1 MATDAAVGIEG
12 LTLLM
17 TVADA
22 RAECARRGWETD
34 LAEADG
40 RYGASPGAPVG
51 LVQIKIERGVI
62 VTLETTYDPPQPER
76 ARAFGASLPVQREV
90 DVLGKKSWA
99 AFSEDRRV
107 AVIGNAA
114 GTSVTAVHLGVL
126 ASEREVG
133 ALIETYGGGLQPPAR
148 A

>member
-1 MATDAAVGIEG
+1 MTNDAAVGIEG

-22 RAECARRGWETD
+22 RAECARHGWDND
-34 LAEADG
+34 LAESDG
-40 RYGASPGAPVG
+40 RYGVSPGAPVG
-51 LVQIKIERGVI
+51 LVHVKIERGVI
-62 VTLETTYDPPQPER
+62 VTMEATYEPPQPER
-76 ARAFGASLPVQREV
+76 TRAFGASLPLQREV

-99 AFSEDRRV
+99 AFSDDRRV

-126 ASEREVG
+126 ASEREVR